1 MTRDKI
7 TVGEVARPHGV
18 GGALKVNPL
27 TDDVRRFE
35 KLKSVFVDGKEYA
48 VLHASVS
55 QSGVFLTLEGVGDR
69 NAAEAFRGKTLQVRR
84 ENACVAQGRILIVD
98 VLGCSV
104 YFEDGEKAGEIVD
117 VLSHGAADVWVMKKD
132 KKQILFPAL
141 ERLFV
146 SEDYENKKIV
156 VSRKAFDEVAVYE
169 D

>member
-7 TVGEVARPHGV
+7 TIGEVARPHGV

-35 KLKSVFVDGKEYA
+35 KLKSVFAGGREYA

-55 QSGVFLTLEGVGDR
+55 QSGVFLTLEGVTDR
-69 NAAEAFRGKTLQVRR
+69 DAAEAFRGKSLQVAR
-84 ENACVAQGRILIVD
+84 EDACVAKDRILIVD

-104 YFEDGEKAGEIVD
+104 FFEDGEKVGEIVD
-117 VLSHGAADVWVMKKD
+117 VLSHGAADVWVTKSG

-141 ERLFV
+141 ARIFV

-156 VSRKAFDEVAVYE
+156 VDRKAFDEVAVYE

>member
-7 TVGEVARPHGV
+7 TIGEVARPHGV

-35 KLKSVFVDGKEYA
+35 KLKSVFADGKEYA
-48 VLHASVS
+48 VRHASVS
-55 QSGVFLTLEGVGDR
+55 QSGVFLTLEGVDDR
-69 NAAEAFRGKTLQVRR
+69 NAAEAFRGKRLEVAR
-84 ENACVAQGRILIVD
+84 EDACVAKDRILIVD

-104 YFEDGEKAGEIVD
+104 FFEDGEKVGEITD
-117 VLSHGAADVWVMKKD
+117 VLSHGAADVWVMKNG

-141 ERLFV
+141 ARLFV

-156 VSRKAFDEVAVYE
+156 VARSAFDEVAVYE

>member
-1 MTRDKI
+1 MIQSKI

-18 GGALKVNPL
+18 GGTLKINPL

-48 VLHASVS
+48 VSRVSVS
-55 QSGVFLTLEGVGDR
+55 QNGVFLTLEGVNDR
-69 NAAEAFRGKTLQVRR
+69 NAAESFRGKDVQVSR
-84 ENACVAQGRILIVD
+84 ENADVGKGRVLIVD
-98 VLGCSV
+98 VLGCEV
-104 YFEDGEKAGEIVD
+104 FFEDGEKVGEVTDI
-117 VLSHGAADVWVMKKD
+117 LQHGAADVYVLEKG

-141 ERLFV
+141 KRVFV

-156 VSRKAFDEVAVYE
+156 VARVAFDEVAVYE

>member
-1 MTRDKI
+1 MAQDKI

-18 GGALKVNPL
+18 GGTLRVNPL

-48 VLHASVS
+48 VVRASVS
-55 QSGVFLTLEGVGDR
+55 QSGVFLTLKGINDR
-69 NAAEAFRGKTLQVRR
+69 NAAEAFRGKSLQVTR
-84 ENACVAQGRILIVD
+84 ENASVAKGRILIVD

-104 YFEDGEKAGEIVD
+104 YFEDGEKAGEVTD
-117 VLSHGAADVWVMKKD
+117 VLQHGAADVWVIEKG

-141 ERLFV
+141 KRIFV

-156 VSRKAFDEVAVYE
+156 VSRKAFGEVAVYE

>member
-1 MTRDKI
+1 MAQDKI

-18 GGALKVNPL
+18 GGTLRVNPL

-48 VLHASVS
+48 VVRASVS
-55 QSGVFLTLEGVGDR
+55 QSGVFLTLEGINDR
-69 NAAEAFRGKTLQVRR
+69 NAAEAFRGKSLQVTR
-84 ENACVAQGRILIVD
+84 ENASVAKGRILIVD

-104 YFEDGEKAGEIVD
+104 YFEDGEKAGEVTD
-117 VLSHGAADVWVMKKD
+117 VLQHGAADVWVIEKG

-141 ERLFV
+141 KRIFV

-156 VSRKAFDEVAVYE
+156 VSRKAFGEVAVYE

>member
-1 MTRDKI
+1 MTQDKI

-18 GGALKVNPL
+18 GGTVKVNPL

-48 VLHASVS
+48 VVRVSVS
-55 QSGVFLTLEGVGDR
+55 QNGVFLTLDGVSDR
-69 NAAEAFRGKTLQVRR
+69 NAAEAFRGKSLQVKR
-84 ENACVAQGRILIVD
+84 ENAHVAKGRVLIVD

-104 YFEDGEKAGEIVD
+104 CFEDGEVAGEVVD
-117 VLSHGAADVWVMKKD
+117 VLQHGAADVWVLKKG

-141 ERLFV
+141 KRVFV
-146 SEDYENKKIV
+146 SEDYEEKKIV
-156 VSRKAFDEVAVYE
+156 VSRKAFGEVAVYE